1 MKQLLP
7 LSESSD
13 AYPQCPRNCLQSSTR
28 NPCFKT
34 NNNGSIKYL
43 ALSEALPFCTKIVVL
58 KLTFIPFFSCL
69 SISSLSAISSFSF
82 FISFYLF
89 VCLSPS
95 LSLTPTDSL
104 LNVAWIHRALYE
116 IKLKTLSS
124 PL

>member
-7 LSESSD
+7 LSESSG

-28 NPCFKT
+28 NPRFKT

-43 ALSEALPFCTKIVVL
+43 ALSEALPFCTKTAVL
-58 KLTFIPFFSCL
+58 KLTFIPFFPCL
-69 SISSLSAISSFSF
+69 SISSLSAISFSF

-89 VCLSPS
+89 VCLFLS
-95 LSLTPTDSL
+95 LSLTSIDSL

-116 IKLKTLSS
+116 IKLKTLSL